1 MTPATSTPTATAT
14 NAPSAAS
21 TFPHKVIRASA
32 GTGKT
37 YQLSGRYLGLA
48 ANDQPLDQILATT
61 FARKAA
67 GEILERVLLR
77 VAEAVDDA
85 AARHA
90 LAEHVGNPQLRDSA
104 ACRALLTRLVRGLHR
119 LRVGT
124 LDSFFVQ
131 MAGHFSLELGLPPGW
146 SIIDE
151 LDDAT
156 LRGEAIRRL
165 FDRNSLTVVDNR
177 GIGSDGSSGG
187 AEGGTDLRTLLYLL
201 AKGEVTRSL
210 TEQVR
215 STVDNLYGKW
225 RETSPQ
231 AWRQLSRL
239 RELKADE
246 LAAAVAALADHAIEG
261 AHGPKRHED
270 LSRVAL
276 GAWHEFIS
284 KGISG
289 KLSAGETTFN
299 RKPIDPAMQEL
310 YRPLIEHARAKLVN
324 LLVDQTV
331 ATARLLEHFHE
342 EYWRLK
348 LARRA
353 LRFED
358 VTRQLADAL
367 ARRELDEVGFRLDAD
382 VRHLLL
388 DEFQDTSLA
397 QWDVLRPFGAAVTQ
411 ADGGSFF
418 CVGDAKQAI
427 YGWRGGVAEIF
438 ELVDGEL
445 PGLAQETL
453 STSYRSSPVIV
464 DVVNRVFGSLANC
477 AELADTPSVSAAWSK
492 HFAEHTTA
500 KTDLAGY
507 ACLEIAPHPAEGEK
521 PRDATLSY
529 AAQAVARWAR
539 ECPGRSI
546 GVLVRANT
554 SVARLIYEL
563 RAKHGILASEEGG
576 NPLVDSVAVQT
587 VLSLLRLADHPG
599 DTAARFHVATSP
611 LGPGVGYSNYRDT
624 DAAVELS
631 HKIRAALVE
640 RGFGPVLYDWVQVLA
655 ASCDERQLRRLLQLV
670 ELGYGYER
678 QASLRVD
685 DFVRLVE
692 ERKVEDPTSAPVRVM
707 TIHQAKGLEFDI
719 VVLPELDG
727 KLKGQPPSIVVGRQ
741 GALGPIERVS
751 RYAAKEIAALL
762 PAEFRALFD
771 RWPIDDAHAALC
783 VLYVAM
789 TRAAHALHMIVA
801 DPALPRM
808 GSKTSAALVRSA
820 LAPGAQ
826 FDELPAVVFEI
837 GDRNWNGH
845 ADDGPIVAG
854 GASEEPASEGTDSVD
869 AAHSNSAPLVV
880 SMRTAER
887 SRGFERRNP
896 SQLAGGVHRSLGDVL
911 RPPNKVATS
920 RGSLQ
925 HAWYESIEWL
935 DDNSVDGSSGK
946 VAAVDDA
953 ALRAIAERGTFV
965 GLDVDAELQ
974 AFHAALGQPAIRD
987 LLSRDVYLRAEPLD
1001 LPAAAYAELTSAPCE
1016 LLLEREWGFLL
1027 DEQSALLPGAIDRLV
1042 VWRRD
1047 GRPLWADVIDFKT
1060 NPVGDDWA
1068 EDRLVAHYRPQLDA
1082 YRRAVSRAFDLPLER
1097 VSARLA
1103 LVARGTVRQV

>member
-1 MTPATSTPTATAT
+1 
-14 NAPSAAS
+14 
-21 TFPHKVIRASA
+21 VIRASA

-48 ANDQPLDQILATT
+48 ATDQPLDQILATT

-77 VAEAVDDA
+77 VAEAVDDPA
-85 AARHA
+85 TRRA
-90 LAEHVGNPQLRDSA
+90 LAEHVGNPQLREAA

-151 LDDAT
+151 LDDAA

-165 FDRNSLTVVDNR
+165 FNRDSLTDGNGRAEGR
-177 GIGSDGSSGG
+177 GDGGADARADARAGGADGSN
-187 AEGGTDLRTLLYLL
+187 DLRTLLHLL
-201 AKGEVTRSL
+201 SKGEITRSL

-215 STVDNLYGKW
+215 GTVDSLYGKW

-231 AWRQLSRL
+231 AWRQLPRL
-239 RELKADE
+239 RELNADE

-270 LSRVAL
+270 LARVAL
-276 GAWHEFIS
+276 GAWHDFIS
-284 KGISG
+284 KGIAG
-289 KLSAGETTFN
+289 KVSAGETTFN
-299 RKPIDPAMQEL
+299 RKPIDPAVQEL
-310 YRPLIEHARAKLVN
+310 YRPLVEHAHAKLVN
-324 LLVDQTV
+324 TLVDQTV

-342 EYWRLK
+342 EYWQLK

-367 ARRELDEVGFRLDAD
+367 ARCELDEVGYRLDAD
-382 VRHLLL
+382 VLHLLL

-411 ADGGSFF
+411 AGGGSFF

-453 STSYRSSPVIV
+453 ATSYRSSPVIV
-464 DVVNRVFGSLANC
+464 DVVNRVFGSLAGNP
-477 AELADTPSVSAAWSK
+477 ELVDTPSVGAAWSK

-521 PRDATLSY
+521 PREATLRY
-529 AAQAVARWAR
+529 AARAVARWAR

-546 GVLVRANT
+546 GVLVRTNT

-563 RAKHGILASEEGG
+563 RAHHGILASEEGG

-611 LGPGVGYSNYRDT
+611 LGPGVGFTDYRDA

-631 HKIRAALVE
+631 RSIRAALVE

-678 QASLRVD
+678 QATLRVD
-685 DFVRLVE
+685 NFVRLVE

-741 GALGPIERVS
+741 GSLGPIERVS
-751 RYAAKEIAALL
+751 RYAAKEVAALL
-762 PAEFRALFD
+762 PAEFRGLFE

-801 DPALPRM
+801 DPALPRL
-808 GSKTSAALVRSA
+808 GSKSSAALVRSA
-820 LAPGAQ
+820 LAPGAK

-837 GDRNWNGH
+837 GERNWHGRAEGH
-845 ADDGPIVAG
+845 AEGPIVAG
-854 GASEEPASEGTDSVD
+854 AAPSESVSRNVDSINTDAVD
-869 AAHSNSAPLVV
+869 AAPLVV
-880 SMRTAER
+880 PMRAAER

-896 SQLAGGVHRSLGDVL
+896 SQLAGGAHRSLGDVL
-911 RPPNKVATS
+911 RSPNKVATS

-935 DDNSVDGSSGK
+935 DDVSDNGGPI
-946 VAAVDDA
+946 DDA
-953 ALRAIAERGTFV
+953 ALRGIAERGTFV
-965 GLDVDAELQ
+965 GLDVEAELR
-974 AFHAALGQPAIRD
+974 AFHASLEKPAIRD
-987 LLSRDVYLRAEPLD
+987 LLSYRIYLTAESLG
-1001 LPAAAYAELTSAPCE
+1001 LPAAVCAELTSAPCE
-1016 LLLEREWGFLL
+1016 LQLAREWGFLL
-1027 DEQSALLPGAIDRLV
+1027 EEQAVLLPGAIDRLV
-1042 VWRRD
+1042 VWRRG
-1047 GRPLWADVIDFKT
+1047 GRALWADVIDFKT
-1060 NPVGDDWA
+1060 NPVDDDAA
-1068 EDRLVAHYRPQLDA
+1068 EDKLVAHYRPQLDA

-1103 LVARGTVRQV
+1103 LVARGTVRKV

>member
-1 MTPATSTPTATAT
+1 MTSASSPPTATAP
-14 NAPSAAS
+14 AAAS
-21 TFPHKVIRASA
+21 QFPHKVIRASA

-48 ANDQPLDQILATT
+48 ATDQPLDQILATT

-77 VAEAVDDA
+77 VAEAVDDDA
-85 AARHA
+85 KRRA
-90 LAEHVGNPQLRDSA
+90 LAEHVGNPQLREAA

-151 LDDAT
+151 LDDAA

-165 FDRNSLTVVDNR
+165 FDRDSLTDGDRRADGR
-177 GIGSDGSSGG
+177 GNGGADARAGGGPDGS
-187 AEGGTDLRTLLYLL
+187 TDLRTLLHLL
-201 AKGEVTRSL
+201 AKGEITRSL

-215 STVDNLYGKW
+215 GTVDSLYGKW
-225 RETSPQ
+225 RDTSPQ
-231 AWRQLSRL
+231 AWWQLPRL
-239 RELKADE
+239 REPDSAE
-246 LAAAVAALADHAIEG
+246 LAAASEGLAGLVLTGQYAEARDADIDRFASCDWKG
-261 AHGPKRHED
+261 
-270 LSRVAL
+270 
-276 GAWHEFIS
+276 FITT
-284 KGISG
+284 GIAV
-289 KLSAGETTFN
+289 KLANGEAKYRN
-299 RKPIDPAMQEL
+299 KPIDPAVQEL
-310 YRPLIEHARAKLVN
+310 YRPLIDHARAKLVN
-324 LLVDQTV
+324 TLVDQTV

-348 LARRA
+348 LSRRA

-411 ADGGSFF
+411 TGGGSFF

-453 STSYRSSPVIV
+453 ATSYRSSPVII
-464 DVVNRVFGSLANC
+464 DVVNRVFGSLAGNP
-477 AELADTPSVSAAWSK
+477 ELVDTPSVGATWSQ
-492 HFAEHTTA
+492 HFALHTTA

-507 ACLEIAPHPAEGEK
+507 ACLEIAPHPADGEK
-521 PRDATLSY
+521 PCDATLRY
-529 AAQAVARWAR
+529 AARAVARWAR

-546 GVLVRANT
+546 GVLVRTNT

-563 RAKHGILASEEGG
+563 RAHHGILASEEGG

-587 VLSLLRLADHPG
+587 VLSLLRMADHPG

-611 LGPGVGYSNYRDT
+611 LGPGVGFTDYRDT
-624 DAAVELS
+624 PAAVELS
-631 HKIRAALVE
+631 HKIRAQLVE

-655 ASCDERQLRRLLQLV
+655 TSCDERQLRRLLQLV

-678 QASLRVD
+678 QATLRVD

-692 ERKVEDPTSAPVRVM
+692 KRKVEDPTSAPVRVM

-751 RYAAKEIAALL
+751 RYAAKEVAALL
-762 PAEFRALFD
+762 PAEFRALFE

-801 DPALPRM
+801 DPALPRL
-808 GSKTSAALVRSA
+808 GSKSSAALVRSA
-820 LAPGAQ
+820 LAPGAS
-826 FDELPAVVFEI
+826 FDELPAVIFEI
-837 GDRNWNGH
+837 GDRNWHGR
-845 ADDGPIVAG
+845 AADGPIVDETAPPE
-854 GASEEPASEGTDSVD
+854 ATLLD
-869 AAHSNSAPLVV
+869 AAPLVV
-880 SMRTAER
+880 SMRAAER

-896 SQLAGGVHRSLGDVL
+896 SQLAGGAHRSLRDVL
-911 RPPNKVATS
+911 RSPNKVATS

-935 DDNSVDGSSGK
+935 DETAGK
-946 VAAVDDA
+946 NGAIDDA
-953 ALRAIAERGTFV
+953 ALRGIAERGTFV
-965 GLDVDAELQ
+965 GLDVEAELQ
-974 AFHAALGQPAIRD
+974 AFHTALEQPAIRS
-987 LLSRDVYLRAEPLD
+987 LLSHRAYLAAESLD
-1001 LPAAAYAELTSAPCE
+1001 LPAAVCAELTSAPCE
-1016 LLLEREWGFLL
+1016 LQLAREWGFLL
-1027 DEQSALLPGAIDRLV
+1027 EEQAVLLPGAIDRLV

-1047 GRPLWADVIDFKT
+1047 GRALWAEVIDFKT
-1060 NPVGDDWA
+1060 NPISDDAA
-1068 EDRLVAHYRPQLDA
+1068 EDQLVAHYRPQLDA
-1082 YRRAVSRAFDLPLER
+1082 YRRAVSRSFDLPLER

-1103 LVARGTVRQV
+1103 LVVRGTVRKV

>member
-1 MTPATSTPTATAT
+1 MTPAVTATT
-14 NAPSAAS
+14 ISPM
-21 TFPHKVIRASA
+21 FPHKVIRASA

-37 YQLSGRYLGLA
+37 YQLSGRYLALA
-48 ANDQPLDQILATT
+48 ATDQPLDQILATT

-85 AARHA
+85 AARRT
-90 LAEHVGNPQLRDSA
+90 LAEHVGNPPLRDAA

-151 LDDAT
+151 LDDAA

-165 FDRNSLTVVDNR
+165 FDRDSLT
-177 GIGSDGSSGG
+177 DGDGG
-187 AEGGTDLRTLLYLL
+187 GGTDLRTLLHLL
-201 AKGEVTRSL
+201 GKGEVTRSL

-215 STVDNLYGKW
+215 GTVDSLYGKW

-231 AWRQLSRL
+231 AWRQLQRM
-239 RELKADE
+239 RELNADE

-276 GAWHEFIS
+276 GAWHDFIS

-299 RKPIDPAMQEL
+299 RKAVDPAVQAL

-324 LLVDQTV
+324 ALVDQTV

-367 ARRELDEVGFRLDAD
+367 ARHELDEVGFRLDAD

-453 STSYRSSPVIV
+453 ATSYRSSPVIV
-464 DVVNRVFGSLANC
+464 DVVNRVFGSLAGNP
-477 AELADTPSVSAAWSK
+477 ELADAPSVGAAWSK

-507 ACLEIAPHPAEGEK
+507 ACLEIAPRPTEGEK
-521 PRDATLSY
+521 PRDATLRY

-546 GVLVRANT
+546 GVLVRTNT
-554 SVARLIYEL
+554 SVARLIFEL
-563 RAKHGILASEEGG
+563 RTQHGILASEEGG
-576 NPLVDSVAVQT
+576 NPLVDSVAVRT

-611 LGPGVGYSNYRDT
+611 LGPGVGYADYRDT
-624 DAAVELS
+624 AAAVALS
-631 HKIRAALVE
+631 HAIRAALVE
-640 RGFGPVLYDWVQVLA
+640 RGFGPVLYGWVQVLA
-655 ASCDERQLRRLLQLV
+655 PSCDERQLRRLLQLV

-678 QASLRVD
+678 QATPRVD

-692 ERKVEDPTSAPVRVM
+692 QRKVEDPTSAPVRVM

-727 KLKGQPPSIVVGRQ
+727 KLKGQPPPIVVGRQ

-751 RYAAKEIAALL
+751 RYVAKEIAALL
-762 PAEFRALFD
+762 PAEFRQLFE

-801 DPALPRM
+801 DPTLPRM
-808 GSKTSAALVRSA
+808 ASKSSAALVRSA
-820 LAPGAQ
+820 LAPAAQ
-826 FDELPAVVFEI
+826 FDELPAVIFEI
-837 GDRNWNGH
+837 GDRDWNGR
-845 ADDGPIVAG
+845 AADGPIVAE
-854 GASEEPASEGTDSVD
+854 AAPPD
-869 AAHSNSAPLVV
+869 ATLLDTAPLVV
-880 SMRTAER
+880 QMCPAER
-887 SRGFERRNP
+887 SRGFERRSP
-896 SQLAGGVHRSLGDVL
+896 SQLAGGAHRSLADVL

-925 HAWYESIEWL
+925 HAWYESIGWL
-935 DDNSVDGSSGK
+935 DVSSEDGGP
-946 VAAVDDA
+946 VDDI
-953 ALRAIAERGTFV
+953 ALRGIAERGTFV
-965 GLDVDAELQ
+965 GLDVEAELRT
-974 AFHAALGQPAIRD
+974 FRAALDQPAIRD
-987 LLSRDVYLRAEPLD
+987 VLSQRAYLAAEPLG
-1001 LPAAAYAELTSAPCE
+1001 LPTAVCAELTSAPCE

-1027 DEQSALLPGAIDRLV
+1027 DEQTALLPGAIDRLV

-1047 GRPLWADVIDFKT
+1047 GHVLWADVIDFKT
-1060 NPVGDDWA
+1060 NLVGDDAA
-1068 EDRLVAHYRPQLDA
+1068 EDNLVAHYRPQLDA

-1103 LVARGTVRQV
+1103 LVSRGTVRRV

>member
-1 MTPATSTPTATAT
+1 MTSASSPQASSPPSATAST
-14 NAPSAAS
+14 AAAQ
-21 TFPHKVIRASA
+21 FPHKVIRASA

-48 ANDQPLDQILATT
+48 ATEQPLDQILATT

-85 AARHA
+85 TARRT
-90 LAEHVGNPQLRDSA
+90 LAEHVGNPQLRDAA

-165 FDRNSLTVVDNR
+165 FDRDSLTDGSR
-177 GIGSDGSSGG
+177 GDGGIGGG
-187 AEGGTDLRTLLYLL
+187 DGGTDLRTLLHLL

-215 STVDNLYGKW
+215 GTVDSLYGKW
-225 RETSPQ
+225 RETSPA
-231 AWRQLSRL
+231 AWRQLTRL
-239 RELKADE
+239 RELNADE
-246 LAAAVAALADHAIEG
+246 LAAAVAALADHTIEG

-270 LSRVAL
+270 LARVAL
-276 GAWHEFIS
+276 GAWHEFIT

-299 RKPIDPAMQEL
+299 RKPIDPTVQEL
-310 YRPLIEHARAKLVN
+310 YRPLIEHAHAKLVN
-324 LLVDQTV
+324 TLVDQTV

-342 EYWRLK
+342 EYWQLK

-411 ADGGSFF
+411 AGGGSFF

-453 STSYRSSPVIV
+453 ATSYRSSPVIV
-464 DVVNRVFGSLANC
+464 DVVNRVFRSLAANP
-477 AELADTPSVSAAWSK
+477 ELVDTPTVGAAWSK

-521 PRDATLSY
+521 PRDATLRY
-529 AAQAVARWAR
+529 AARAVARWASD
-539 ECPGRSI
+539 CPGRSI
-546 GVLVRANT
+546 GVLVRTNT

-563 RAKHGILASEEGG
+563 RAQHGILASEEGG

-599 DTAARFHVATSP
+599 DTASRFHVATSP
-611 LGPGVGYSNYRDT
+611 LGPGVGYTDYRDT
-624 DAAVELS
+624 AAAVALS
-631 HKIRAALVE
+631 HNIRAALVE

-655 ASCDERQLRRLLQLV
+655 PSCDERQLRRLLQLV

-678 QASLRVD
+678 QATLRVD

-692 ERKVEDPTSAPVRVM
+692 ERRVEDPTSAPVRVM

-762 PAEFRALFD
+762 PAEFRQLFE

-801 DPALPRM
+801 DPTLPRM
-808 GSKTSAALVRSA
+808 AGKSSAALVRSA

-837 GDRNWNGH
+837 GNRNWNG
-845 ADDGPIVAG
+845 ATGDGPIVAG
-854 GASEEPASEGTDSVD
+854 SVSHESAARKVDPVD
-869 AAHSNSAPLVV
+869 AVPLAV
-880 SMRTAER
+880 SMRPAER

-896 SQLAGGVHRSLGDVL
+896 SQLAGGAHRSLADVL
-911 RPPNKVATS
+911 RPPNKGATS

-925 HAWYESIEWL
+925 HAWYESVGWL
-935 DDNSVDGSSGK
+935 DDGP
-946 VAAVDDA
+946 VDDA
-953 ALRAIAERGTFV
+953 ALRGIAERGAFV
-965 GLDVDAELQ
+965 GLDIQAELRL
-974 AFHAALGQPAIRD
+974 FHAALEQPAIRD
-987 LLSRDVYLRAEPLD
+987 VFSRRAYLAAESLG
-1001 LPAAAYAELTSAPCE
+1001 LPAAVRTELTSTPCE

-1027 DEQSALLPGAIDRLV
+1027 EEQSVLLPGAIDRLV
-1042 VWRRD
+1042 VWRR
-1047 GRPLWADVIDFKT
+1047 GRQALWADVIDFKT
-1060 NPVGDDWA
+1060 NPVDDDQD
-1068 EDRLVAHYRPQLDA
+1068 EDRVVAHYRPQLDA
-1082 YRRAVSRAFDLPLER
+1082 YRRAASRTFDLPLER

-1103 LVARGTVRQV
+1103 LVSRGTVRRV

>member
-1 MTPATSTPTATAT
+1 MTSASSPPSATA
-14 NAPSAAS
+14 SIAAS
-21 TFPHKVIRASA
+21 QFPHKVIRASA

-48 ANDQPLDQILATT
+48 ADDQPLDQILATT

-77 VAEAVDDA
+77 VAEAVDDP
-85 AARHA
+85 AARRA
-90 LAEHVGNPQLRDSA
+90 LAEHVGNPQLRDVA

-165 FDRNSLTVVDNR
+165 FDRDRLTDGISRR
-177 GIGSDGSSGG
+177 GDGGDADARADGG
-187 AEGGTDLRTLLYLL
+187 GDGATDLRTLLHLL
-201 AKGEVTRSL
+201 AKGEITRSL

-215 STVDNLYGKW
+215 GTVDSLYGKW

-231 AWRQLSRL
+231 AWRQLTRL
-239 RELKADE
+239 REPSSAE
-246 LAAAVAALADHAIEG
+246 VAAASEGLAGLVLTGQYAEARDA
-261 AHGPKRHED
+261 D
-270 LSRVAL
+270 LDRFASSDWK
-276 GAWHEFIS
+276 GFITT
-284 KGISG
+284 GIAV
-289 KLSAGETTFN
+289 KLANGETKYRN
-299 RKPIDPAMQEL
+299 KAIDPAVQEL

-342 EYWRLK
+342 EYWQLK

-411 ADGGSFF
+411 AGGGSFF

-453 STSYRSSPVIV
+453 ATSYRSSPVIV
-464 DVVNRVFGSLANC
+464 DVVNRVFSSLSGNP
-477 AELADTPSVSAAWSK
+477 ELADTPTVGAAWSQ
-492 HFAEHTTA
+492 HFAQHTTA

-521 PRDATLSY
+521 PRDATLRY
-529 AAQAVARWAR
+529 AAQTVARWAR
-539 ECPGRSI
+539 DCPGRSI
-546 GVLVRANT
+546 GVLVRTNT

-611 LGPGVGYSNYRDT
+611 LGSRVGYTDYRDT
-624 DAAVELS
+624 TAAVELS
-631 HKIRAALVE
+631 HKIRKALVE
-640 RGFGPVLYDWVQVLA
+640 RGFGPVLYDWVQQLA
-655 ASCDERQLRRLLQLV
+655 PSCDERQLRRLLQLV
-670 ELGYGYER
+670 ELGYGYQR
-678 QASLRVD
+678 QATLRVD

-751 RYAAKEIAALL
+751 RYAAKEVAALL
-762 PAEFRALFD
+762 PVEFRTLFE

-826 FDELPAVVFEI
+826 FDELPAVVFET

-845 ADDGPIVAG
+845 ADDGPIVAE
-854 GASEEPASEGTDSVD
+854 AAPPAATLLD
-869 AAHSNSAPLVV
+869 AVPLVV
-880 SMRTAER
+880 SMRPAGR

-896 SQLAGGVHRSLGDVL
+896 SQLAGGAHRSLRDVL
-911 RPPNKVATS
+911 RAPNKVATS

-925 HAWYESIEWL
+925 HAWYESIGWL
-935 DDNSVDGSSGK
+935 DDGP
-946 VAAVDDA
+946 VDDA
-953 ALRAIAERGTFV
+953 ALRGIAERGTFV
-965 GLDVDAELQ
+965 GLDVEAQLR
-974 AFHAALGQPAIRD
+974 AFHIELEQPALRD
-987 LLSRDVYLRAEPLD
+987 LLSRRTYQSAESLG
-1001 LPAAAYAELTSAPCE
+1001 LPAALCSELTSSPCE

-1027 DEQSALLPGAIDRLV
+1027 EEQSVLLPGAIDRLV
-1042 VWRRD
+1042 VWRR
-1047 GRPLWADVIDFKT
+1047 GGLALWADVIDFKT
-1060 NPVGDDWA
+1060 NLVDDDQH
-1068 EDRLVAHYRPQLDA
+1068 EDRLVAHYRPQLAA

-1097 VSARLA
+1097 VGARLA
-1103 LVARGTVRQV
+1103 LVSRGTVRKV